1 MYCFVALHPVF
12 SSATSQSPGTPEALA
27 TIYNTSRNV
36 PYGFPVN
43 GNIVESVGRPSVGRV
58 E

>member
-12 SSATSQSPGTPEALA
+12 SSETSQSPGMPEALA

-36 PYGFPVN
+36 PYGLPMN
-43 GNIVESVGRPSVGRV
+43 GNIAESVGRPAFP
-58 E
+58 